1 MAVRFRSHRLGEITV
16 ACEYSTLAHALT
28 EALVDMT
35 WFIDGAD
42 DDQMDL
48 DDAVKALEGV
58 AAVLKHLT
66 SDQRRDLLDVLG
78 EMAEAEAEPARRE
91 FLEVFPQDFGL
102 IDES

>member
-1 MAVRFRSHRLGEITV
+1 MAVDSGGITV
-16 ACEYSTLAHALT
+16 ASEYSSLAYALT

-42 DDQMDL
+42 DEQMDL

-58 AAVLKHLT
+58 AAVLKQLS

-78 EMAEAEAEPARRE
+78 EMAEAETDSARRE
-91 FLEVFPQDFGL
+91 FLEAFPQDFGL
-102 IDES
+102 VDES

>member
-1 MAVRFRSHRLGEITV
+1 M

-91 FLEVFPQDFGL
+91 FLEAFPQDFGL